1 MIFLTRIFYYF
12 FYYFNHFFYS
22 IEKKI
27 IFYDSEED
35 EKIDTITSIED
46 LTKQDPEKVNKTLEI
61 KDFVP
66 LQETEKTEFIE
77 ENDDE
82 LPYLI
87 SEEIS
92 YLVSEEISGKK
103 KECEEISFKKEE
115 DTNVLHKQESKDSI
129 VLEKKESVK
138 SEHIIDKKL
147 PKKWWICF

>member
-12 FYYFNHFFYS
+12 FYYLNHFFYS

-27 IFYDSEED
+27 IFYESDED
-35 EKIDTITSIED
+35 EKIDTITNIED
-46 LTKQDPEKVNKTLEI
+46 LTKQEPEKVNKTLEI

-66 LQETEKTEFIE
+66 LPETEMTEFIE
-77 ENDDE
+77 ENNDE
-82 LPYLI
+82 LPDLI

-92 YLVSEEISGKK
+92 DFISEK

-115 DTNVLHKQESKDSI
+115 DAIVLHKQESKDSI

-138 SEHIIDKKL
+138 SEHIIGKKL